1 MPTQANRT
9 SVRRRWR
16 ACVSGLVPLTEGEPC
31 MYLAPSVTVRR
42 WIFHV
47 TTALLLAIVPS
58 LLLTGRAA
66 LAGVIAIAGLAL
78 QTILLARSSDRAA
91 RAEQRIAELEADLA
105 VANVDP
111 VTGLAVRR
119 VAEQHIF
126 DAAGTDVTVALI
138 DVDGMHDINTVHTHD
153 GGDRY
158 LAQLADR
165 LVRAAES
172 GDLVARLGG
181 DEFVVVT
188 ERDPQVL
195 AWSLTAAVAPPVTIG
210 TVSLPMRVSIGVCR
224 TLGGDPHTAFGRA
237 DRAMYTAKGLGS
249 GIEHYDPVRDGKP
262 LSHDV
267 RPLVRQRDRRGV
279 RRIAGNT

>member
-1 MPTQANRT
+1 
-9 SVRRRWR
+9 
-16 ACVSGLVPLTEGEPC
+16 
-31 MYLAPSVTVRR
+31 MYLTRSVTARR
-42 WIFHV
+42 WISPA
-47 TTALLLAIVPS
+47 TTAFLLSIVPS
-58 LLLTGRAA
+58 LLLTGHAA
-66 LAGVIAIAGLAL
+66 LSAAIAVAGLA
-78 QTILLARSSDRAA
+78 QQAILLALSNDRAA

-153 GGDRY
+153 GGDLY

-188 ERDPQVL
+188 ERDPQAL

-210 TVSLPMRVSIGVCR
+210 TITLPMRVSIGVCR
-224 TLGGDPHTAFGRA
+224 TLGGDPHTAFGR
-237 DRAMYTAKGLGS
+237 
-249 GIEHYDPVRDGKP
+249 
-262 LSHDV
+262 
-267 RPLVRQRDRRGV
+267 
-279 RRIAGNT
+279 